1 MNTHKNAR
9 LTFARRLEL
18 ADCVL
23 RGEVTLQAA
32 ATRHGVSLRT
42 ARKWMARYQKDGRE
56 GLHDRSSK
64 PHRSPKTMDSVKVQT
79 IIKLR
84 RNGLTMSV
92 IAIATDCSVAT
103 VSRVCGPAGLSRLA
117 QGEVITAPLD
127 HSAVARPPTP
137 DNNSAPRPA
146 EPAEDRADRDASQ
159 MFPGDTDPDSRSQA

>member
-42 ARKWMARYQKDGRE
+42 ARKWMARYQKDGLE

-84 RNGLTMSV
+84 RNGLTMSA

-103 VSRVCGPAGLSRLA
+103 VSRVCGPAGLSRLPQHSFEA
-117 QGEVITAPLD
+117 GLHEQGGV
-127 HSAVARPPTP
+127 VPPRISH
-137 DNNSAPRPA
+137 DNRTPRPA
-146 EPAEDRADRDASQ
+146 ESAEDRAELDSSQ
-159 MFPGDTDPDSRSQA
+159 TFPKDTDRVQIQA